1 MLTAEASKLTAE
13 ASKLT
18 AEASKL
24 TAEASKLTAEA
35 SKLTVEAS
43 KLTAETSRMTA
54 ETSRMTAETSRMT
67 AEASTTEARDGRG
80 KAMASVLYQSI
91 ETLSKDK
98 GIDPEIVVGAVEDAI
113 ALATRKYYKT
123 TESMRAEMDR
133 ETGEIRAYV
142 FKTVV
147 ETPEQVEDETNQISL
162 EKAREMA
169 PEVEVGGEL
178 RFYKDTTPL
187 GRIAAQ
193 MAKQVIFQKV
203 REAERDTVFNEYN
216 HRAGEVLN
224 ATVKR
229 LEPMDT
235 IFDLGKAEARM
246 PKREQSRLEQ
256 FAVGERV
263 RVVLLRVDRAAK
275 GPQVIVSRA
284 APGLVSSLFQSEV
297 PEIYD
302 GTVTIRAIA
311 REAGERTKIA
321 VMSRDKDVDPVG
333 ACVGMKG
340 MRVQSIIRELRG
352 EKIDIIEYSEEITTF
367 AEKALQPAKVSRV
380 SITDLGEKQ
389 IEVIVDDTQ
398 LSLAIGKK
406 GQNVRLAAKLL
417 QWKIDIKSEEEKR
430 QEVEQQM
437 TAMSGGPTTP
447 IEQVTELGEQILEK
461 LIAAGITTIEELAD
475 MTPEQLEEVPG
486 IGEKTVEK
494 ISTAVRHYFGQYE
507 EGEERPA
514 VAAIAAASEI
524 EGDAAE
530 ASADAEVSH
539 PDHARDV
546 EASLGSEASTE
557 DNIIAAEES
566 TGEAEESMLSE
577 KLSGTTEERLAEEA
591 AEFGE
596 AQELNGVSTDD
607 LIAAEDRAS
616 MSDAND
622 DADAREEKIELEND
636 EVDNLAVQ
644 ANEVSDEGIDTDGH
658 DRG

>member
-1 MLTAEASKLTAE
+1 
-13 ASKLT
+13 
-18 AEASKL
+18 
-24 TAEASKLTAEA
+24 
-35 SKLTVEAS
+35 
-43 KLTAETSRMTA
+43 
-54 ETSRMTAETSRMT
+54 
-67 AEASTTEARDGRG
+67 
-80 KAMASVLYQSI
+80 MASALYQSI
-91 ETLSKDK
+91 ETLGREK
-98 GIDPEIVVGAVEDAI
+98 GIDPEIVVSAVEDAI
-113 ALATRKYYKT
+113 ALATRKFYKT
-123 TESMRAEMDR
+123 VENMRGEMDR

-142 FKTVV
+142 YKTVV
-147 ETPEQVEDETNQISL
+147 ETPELVEDIDNQLTL
-162 EKAREMA
+162 EQARELA

-203 REAERDTVFNEYN
+203 REAERDTVFNEYA
-216 HRAGEVLN
+216 HRAGEILT

-229 LEPMDT
+229 LEPMDV
-235 IFDLGKAEARM
+235 IFDLGKTEARM

-284 APGLVSSLFQSEV
+284 APALVQSLFQSEV

-311 REAGERTKIA
+311 REAGERSKIA

-352 EKIDIIEYSEEITTF
+352 EKIDIIEYSDEITTF

-380 SITDLGEKQ
+380 SITDLAEKQ
-389 IEVIVDDTQ
+389 LEVIVDDTQ

-437 TAMSGGPTTP
+437 QAMGGGPSTP
-447 IEQVTELGEQILEK
+447 IEQVVELGDSVMEK
-461 LIAAGITTIEELAD
+461 LIAAGITTVEALAD
-475 MTPEQLEEVPG
+475 MTAEELSEIPG
-486 IGEKTVEK
+486 IGEKSVEK
-494 ISTAVRHYFGQYE
+494 ISVAVRHYFGQYE
-507 EGEERPA
+507 EGEERPVPAEPALVEGEEA
-514 VAAIAAASEI
+514 VAAAAASDESGDEVHSMISTPEEI
-524 EGDAAE
+524 LAAQ
-530 ASADAEVSH
+530 AADAGTAEEVSEFS
-539 PDHARDV
+539 A
-546 EASLGSEASTE
+546 E
-557 DNIIAAEES
+557 DI
-566 TGEAEESMLSE
+566 
-577 KLSGTTEERLAEEA
+577 
-591 AEFGE
+591 
-596 AQELNGVSTDD
+596 V
-607 LIAAEDRAS
+607 AAEDALS
-616 MSDAND
+616 LNDAND
-622 DADAREEKIELEND
+622 VNDAREAGIEIDNEI
-636 EVDNLAVQ
+636 VDDLVDQ
-644 ANEVSDEGIDTDGH
+644 AQEVSDEGIDNEGK

>member
-1 MLTAEASKLTAE
+1 
-13 ASKLT
+13 
-18 AEASKL
+18 
-24 TAEASKLTAEA
+24 
-35 SKLTVEAS
+35 
-43 KLTAETSRMTA
+43 
-54 ETSRMTAETSRMT
+54 
-67 AEASTTEARDGRG
+67 
-80 KAMASVLYQSI
+80 MASALYQSI
-91 ETLSKDK
+91 EILGREK
-98 GIDPEIVVGAVEDAI
+98 GIDPEIVVSAVEDAI
-113 ALATRKYYKT
+113 ALATRKFYKT
-123 TESMRAEMDR
+123 VENMRGEMDR

-142 FKTVV
+142 YKTVV
-147 ETPEQVEDETNQISL
+147 ETPELVEDPDNQLTL
-162 EKAREMA
+162 EQARELA

-203 REAERDTVFNEYN
+203 REAERDTVFNEYA
-216 HRAGEVLN
+216 HRAGEILT

-229 LEPMDT
+229 LEPMDV
-235 IFDLGKAEARM
+235 IFDLGKTEARM

-284 APGLVSSLFQSEV
+284 APALVQSLFQSEV

-311 REAGERTKIA
+311 REAGERSKIA

-352 EKIDIIEYSEEITTF
+352 EKIDIIEYSDEITTF

-380 SITDLGEKQ
+380 SITDLAEKQ
-389 IEVIVDDTQ
+389 LEVIVDDTQ

-437 TAMSGGPTTP
+437 QAMGGGPSTP
-447 IEQVTELGEQILEK
+447 IEQVVELGESVMEK
-461 LIAAGITTIEELAD
+461 LIAAGITTVEALAD
-475 MTPEQLEEVPG
+475 MTAEELSEIPG

-494 ISTAVRHYFGQYE
+494 IAVAVRHYFGQYE
-507 EGEERPA
+507 EGEERPVPVSSEPA
-514 VAAIAAASEI
+514 LIEGEEAIAAAAASDEAGDEVHSMTNSPEEI
-524 EGDAAE
+524 LAAE
-530 ASADAEVSH
+530 AANV
-539 PDHARDV
+539 
-546 EASLGSEASTE
+546 G
-557 DNIIAAEES
+557 AAEE
-566 TGEAEESMLSE
+566 
-577 KLSGTTEERLAEEA
+577 
-591 AEFGE
+591 
-596 AQELNGVSTDD
+596 VTDFS
-607 LIAAEDRAS
+607 AEDIADIEDEIS
-616 MSDAND
+616 SIDAND
-622 DADAREEKIELEND
+622 ENDARQAVIEIDND
-636 EVDNLAVQ
+636 TVDELVEQ
-644 ANEVSDEGIDTDGH
+644 AQEVSDEGIDK
-658 DRG
+658 

>member
-1 MLTAEASKLTAE
+1 
-13 ASKLT
+13 
-18 AEASKL
+18 
-24 TAEASKLTAEA
+24 
-35 SKLTVEAS
+35 
-43 KLTAETSRMTA
+43 MT
-54 ETSRMTAETSRMT
+54 
-67 AEASTTEARDGRG
+67 
-80 KAMASVLYQSI
+80 MASALYQSI
-91 ETLSKDK
+91 EMLSRDK
-98 GIDPEIVVGAVEDAI
+98 GIEPGVVVGAVEDAI
-113 ALATRKYYKT
+113 ALATRKFYKT
-123 TESMRAEMDR
+123 QENMRAEMDR
-133 ETGEIRAYV
+133 ESGEIRAYV

-147 ETPEQVEDETNQISL
+147 EGPEQVEDEINQL
-162 EKAREMA
+162 TLDQARALA
-169 PEVEVGGEL
+169 PEVEVGAEL

-216 HRAGEVLN
+216 HRAGEVLT

-229 LEPMDT
+229 LEPMDV
-235 IFDLGKAEARM
+235 IFDIGKAEARM

-284 APGLVSSLFQSEV
+284 SPVLVSNLFQSEV

-302 GTVTIRAIA
+302 NTVSIKAIA

-321 VMSRDKDVDPVG
+321 VQSRDKDVDPVG

-352 EKIDIIEYSEEITTF
+352 EKIDIIEFSDEITTF

-437 TAMSGGPTTP
+437 QAMGGGPSTP
-447 IEQVTELGEQILEK
+447 IEQVTELGETILEK
-461 LIAAGITTIEELAD
+461 LIAAGITTVEALAD

-494 ISTAVRHYFGQYE
+494 ISVAVRHYFGQYE
-507 EGEERPA
+507 DGEERPA
-514 VAAIAAASEI
+514 GAATP
-524 EGDAAE
+524 AAE
-530 ASADAEVSH
+530 QQESSMDRTPEEILAGEAGEGRAKEVNGLSAEDLAEAE
-539 PDHARDV
+539 D
-546 EASLGSEASTE
+546 EAS
-557 DNIIAAEES
+557 D
-566 TGEAEESMLSE
+566 
-577 KLSGTTEERLAEEA
+577 
-591 AEFGE
+591 
-596 AQELNGVSTDD
+596 
-607 LIAAEDRAS
+607 
-616 MSDAND
+616 SDAFS
-622 DADAREEKIELEND
+622 DADAREERIELNND
-636 EVDNLAVQ
+636 SVDTLVDEAQ
-644 ANEVSDEGIDTDGH
+644 EFSDEGIDNDGH